1 MNSARANKENGDWEI
16 IKKYYVDCTTYL
28 YLLEF
33 LTSGSKSGT
42 HTHTILMERDWEI
55 RNCIVFIISSC
66 FELGPWENNGS
77 ALASELK
84 HSRRDSWS
92 THFTWNS
99 YTHVYCSLRTIVFWL
114 VTYSSVFAETSG
126 AHTLLGTVIQL
137 LNPASAHLF
146 TDKPAGDLHWTNLR
160 VV

>member
-55 RNCIVFIISSC
+55 RICIVFICYC
-66 FELGPWENNGS
+66 FLFQVVLNTGG
-77 ALASELK
+77 
-84 HSRRDSWS
+84 DQYQ
-92 THFTWNS
+92 T
-99 YTHVYCSLRTIVFWL
+99 VTIVPSDGNTGEVCKIIFL
-114 VTYSSVFAETSG
+114 IF
-126 AHTLLGTVIQL
+126 
-137 LNPASAHLF
+137 HLF
-146 TDKPAGDLHWTNLR
+146 SN
-160 VV
+160 V